1 MEQKTWQLRKKIK
14 KNYMTKSKFSLNNL
28 KLFIKSIFG
37 LRLYNNIIFKYIIS
51 FYQPHVVVAVT
62 LS

>member
-1 MEQKTWQLRKKIK
+1 
-14 KNYMTKSKFSLNNL
+14 MTKSKFSLNNL
-28 KLFIKSIFG
+28 KLYIKSIFG

-51 FYQPHVVVAVT
+51 FYPPNIGVFVII